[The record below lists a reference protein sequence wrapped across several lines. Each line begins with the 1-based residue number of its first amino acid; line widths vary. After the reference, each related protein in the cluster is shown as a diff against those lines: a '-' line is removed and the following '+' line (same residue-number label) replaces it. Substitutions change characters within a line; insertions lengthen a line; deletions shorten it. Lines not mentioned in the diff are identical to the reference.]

1 MTDPPWPD
9 DAATPFYELRLF
21 VTGAT
26 ARSQHAI
33 ANITRLCEAE
43 LSGRYSLD
51 VIDVYTNPEATR
63 DLQIVAT
70 PTLVKVTPAPLR
82 RIVGDLSNA
91 DRVMAGLALVRRG

>member
-1 MTDPPWPD
+1 MTDLPRSD
-9 DAATPFYELRLF
+9 DGAAPFYELRLF

-43 LSGRYSLD
+43 LPGRYRLE
-51 VIDVYTNPEATR
+51 VVDVYTNPEATR

-70 PTLVKVTPAPLR
+70 PTLVKVAPAPLR
-82 RIVGDLSNA
+82 RIVGDLSNVA
-91 DRVMAGLALVRRG
+91 RVMAGLGLVAGD